1 VQGLF
6 TQQCE
11 FKQIDLIS
19 NVETAMPLRIHSDQ
33 RRIKQVLMNLMS
45 NALKFTQRGQ
55 ITVNANIVDKEPEPE
70 DTQIQT
76 GRERCKKRLR
86 LEIED
91 TGIGIK
97 SKDLTKL
104 FKYFGK
110 LEDNQGLNTK
120 GTGLGL
126 NICKRI
132 VEAMSGK
139 IKIESVIGQ
148 GTKFIIFLPI
158 VLDPLEQL

>member
-1 VQGLF
+1 MQGLF

-70 DTQIQT
+70 DTQI
-76 GRERCKKRLR
+76 
-86 LEIED
+86 
-91 TGIGIK
+91 
-97 SKDLTKL
+97 
-104 FKYFGK
+104 
-110 LEDNQGLNTK
+110 
-120 GTGLGL
+120 
-126 NICKRI
+126 
-132 VEAMSGK
+132 
-139 IKIESVIGQ
+139 
-148 GTKFIIFLPI
+148 
-158 VLDPLEQL
+158 